1 MSKAPKKSPLPNPGG
16 FEEAPQASFEG
27 SPLSS
32 NVSDWA
38 NELQRMAEAETIET
52 RHDVASKAGK
62 HRKKVE
68 IAAQKAKQDKAGKDT
83 VGASR
88 SARGTSMGGTSDPKA
103 RAAAGLNPVSG
114 MNTSLEDAE
123 ALASG
128 SVTATVEAL
137 SALIESGNP
146 LFKDGKLWTPHRPAR
161 PEKSEGGIAIRMQ
174 SDFEPAGDQ
183 PTAIKDLVE
192 GLSNGDRSQVLL
204 GVTGSGKTFTM
215 AKVIEATQRPAVI
228 LAPNKTLA
236 AQLYSEFK
244 NFFPDNAVE
253 YFVSYYDYYQPEAY
267 VPRSDTFIEK
277 ESSINEQIDRMR
289 HSATR
294 SLIERDDVIIVASV
308 SCIYGIGSVETYTA
322 MTFQMTVGDRLDQRQ
337 LLADLVAQQY
347 KRRDMDFQR
356 GSFRVRGDTIE
367 IFPAHLE
374 DAAWRISMFGDEIDG
389 ITEFDPLTGQ
399 KTDDLKS
406 VKIYANSH
414 YVTPRPTLN
423 QAIKSIK
430 EELKLRLAELE
441 KGGRLLEAQ
450 RLEQRT
456 RYDIEMLEATGSCA
470 GIENYSRYL
479 TGRSPGEPP
488 PTLFEYIPDNALL
501 FIDESHVSVSQIGG
515 MYRGDFRRK
524 ATLAEY
530 GFRLPSCM
538 DNRPLRFEEWDAMRP
553 DTIAVSA
560 TPAAWELEQS
570 GGVFAEQVIRPTG
583 LIDPPVEV
591 RSAKTQVDDVLG
603 EIRETAAAGYRT
615 LVTVLTKRMAEDL
628 TEYLH
633 EQGIRVRYMH
643 SDIDTLERIEIIRDL
658 RLGAFDVLVGIN
670 LLREGLDIPECGFVA
685 ILDADKEGFLRSE
698 TSLVQT
704 IGRAARN
711 VDGKVILYADQI
723 TGSMK
728 RAMEETAR
736 RREKQ
741 VAYNEAHGITPESV
755 KARIS
760 DILDSVY
767 EKDHVRADI
776 GIRGVKGGITDM
788 VGNNLAA
795 HLEALEKQMRNAAAD
810 LDFETAA
817 RLRDEIKRL
826 KAAELA
832 VMDDPMARQEARAME
847 GSGKST
853 GSKKKGA
860 ASSTDSLPLVGRV
873 GEGKT
878 PSSETV
884 ASTPPGPSGHP
895 PHKGEGNS
903 LFAKPSLDDM
913 GPGTDMTRPARKPP
927 APGETPAST
936 NFRRPTLEDIGHNIA
951 VPARPETSLFRKNS
965 LDEMT
970 VGRTEK
976 PLNTTGK
983 LPEKPKAGPG
993 KRIAPLLEFQ
1003 PEKHDPAAGA
1013 KPFIRAKPG
1022 AGSYED
1028 AGDMKRQKKTKGKTG
1043 RPGQ

>member
-1 MSKAPKKSPLPNPGG
+1 MAKSTKKSPAPNG
-16 FEEAPQASFEG
+16 FEEAPQSSFEG
-27 SPLSS
+27 APLEGS
-32 NVSDWA
+32 VADWVKQLEA
-38 NELQRMAEAETIET
+38 DAEASSVETQREI
-52 RHDVASKAGK
+52 ASKAGK

-68 IAAQKAKQDKAGKDT
+68 IAASK
-83 VGASR
+83 
-88 SARGTSMGGTSDPKA
+88 SARGTSMGGSTDPKTRA
-103 RAAAGLNPVSG
+103 RAGLNPVSG
-114 MNTSLEDAE
+114 MDTTLEEAASLNAGT
-123 ALASG
+123 A
-128 SVTATVEAL
+128 VTATVEAL

-146 LFKDGKLWTPHRPAR
+146 LHKNGKIWTPHRPAR
-161 PEKSEGGIAIRMQ
+161 PEKSEGGIKIRMV
-174 SDFEPAGDQ
+174 SDYEPAGDQ
-183 PTAIKDLVE
+183 PTAIRDLVE
-192 GLSNGDRSQVLL
+192 GLENDDRSQVLL

-267 VPRSDTFIEK
+267 VPRSDTYIEK

-294 SLIERDDVIIVASV
+294 SLLERDDCIIVASV

-322 MTFQMTVGDRLDQRQ
+322 MTFQMSVGDRLDQRQ

-367 IFPAHLE
+367 LFPAHLE
-374 DAAWRISMFGDEIDG
+374 DAAWRISMFGDEIDA

-399 KTDDLKS
+399 KTGDLKS

-423 QAIKSIK
+423 GAIRAIK

-441 KGGRLLEAQ
+441 KAGRLLEAQ

-479 TGRSPGEPP
+479 TGRAPGEPP

-501 FIDESHVSVSQIGG
+501 FIDESHVTVPQIGG

-553 DTIAVSA
+553 DTVAVSA
-560 TPAAWELEQS
+560 TPGGWEMEQA

-591 RSAKTQVDDVLG
+591 RSARSQVDDVLG
-603 EIRETAAAGYRT
+603 EIRETAAKGYRT

-633 EQGIRVRYMH
+633 EQGVRVRYMH

-698 TSLVQT
+698 TSLIQT

-711 VDGKVILYADQI
+711 VDGKVILYADNV

-728 RAMEETAR
+728 RAMEETGR

-741 VAYNEAHGITPESV
+741 VAYNLEHGITPESV

-767 EKDHVRADI
+767 ERDHVRADI
-776 GIRGVKGGITDM
+776 SGVSGKGFADGGNL
-788 VGNNLAA
+788 VGNNLQT
-795 HLEALEKQMRNAAAD
+795 HLNALEKQMRDAAAD
-810 LDFETAA
+810 LDFEKAA

-832 VMDDPMARQEARAME
+832 VMDDPMAREESRAME
-847 GSGKST
+847 AGGR
-853 GSKKKGA
+853 KKIGTA
-860 ASSTDSLPLVGRV
+860 NATDSLPLAGRV
-873 GEGKT
+873 GEGE
-878 PSSETV
+878 PRSAVS
-884 ASTPPGPSGHP
+884 AANIPPGPSGHP
-895 PHKGEGNS
+895 ARKGDGKS
-903 LFAKPSLDDM
+903 GTYFAKPTLDDM
-913 GPGTDMTRPARKPP
+913 GPGTDAVKP
-927 APGETPAST
+927 
-936 NFRRPTLEDIGHNIA
+936 
-951 VPARPETSLFRKNS
+951 LFRKNT

-976 PLNTTGK
+976 PITGK
-983 LPEKPKAGPG
+983 LPEKPQTQSPSSLQRGEDSSPRAAQPG
-993 KRIAPLLEFQ
+993 NSPNLVRGNPDDPRPLARG
-1003 PEKHDPAAGA
+1003 KT
-1013 KPFIRAKPG
+1013 G

-1028 AGDMKRQKKTKGKTG
+1028 PAEQKRKGRTKGKTG
-1043 RPGQ
+1043 RPGR